1 MMNNDL
7 WKDNQFISFLYDY
20 YFDIIENPIHHI
32 LYTKKEKRKYKYIP
46 FIKEEYIETFDDTQ
60 YDLDRKKNVFISTEF
75 QSFDYSLTFDQLWKF
90 CQFVRYAEK
99 VIFYKNDTNCKL
111 YVDSKLDEKYK
122 MKFSLNLF
130 DDVSSIFELE
140 RIKER
145 DKYLEVINITINR
158 EYGKQMMD
166 RFVIVD
172 RDVKYNDSSD
182 ILLMNTINRELRQS
196 VIDTFLCIINDI
208 ETKIGK
214 NKNE

>member
-1 MMNNDL
+1 M
-7 WKDNQFISFLYDY
+7 
-20 YFDIIENPIHHI
+20 
-32 LYTKKEKRKYKYIP
+32 
-46 FIKEEYIETFDDTQ
+46 
-60 YDLDRKKNVFISTEF
+60 
-75 QSFDYSLTFDQLWKF
+75 KF

-214 NKNE
+214 KKNE